1 MNYKVIDIAGKE
13 TSTVN
18 LDDKVFN
25 SKVNRNLLLQYI
37 RVFLANKRQ
46 GTSSTKTRGEVS
58 GGGKKPWKQKGT
70 GRARHGSIR
79 SPIWA
84 GGGISHGPKPVDWTL
99 SLPKKMKKLSMISA
113 LSSKTQAS
121 TLKIVQDFNFDSPK
135 TKQMEDFMASA
146 SLNEKTLLILATNNL
161 HTRKS
166 TQNIKHLST
175 ALVGNVN
182 PYEVV
187 SAKNVVIEQG
197 AVEILNNKYKTL

>member
-37 RVFLANKRQ
+37 RVFLANRRQ

-70 GRARHGSIR
+70 GRARHGSTR
-79 SPIWA
+79 SPMWA

-99 SLPKKMKKLSMISA
+99 SLKA
-113 LSSKTQAS
+113 FSSS
-121 TLKIVQDFNFDSPK
+121 
-135 TKQMEDFMASA
+135 
-146 SLNEKTLLILATNNL
+146 
-161 HTRKS
+161 
-166 TQNIKHLST
+166 
-175 ALVGNVN
+175 
-182 PYEVV
+182 
-187 SAKNVVIEQG
+187 
-197 AVEILNNKYKTL
+197 

>member
-1 MNYKVIDIAGKE
+1 MNYKVIDITGKE

-18 LDDKVFN
+18 LEDKVFN
-25 SKVNRNLLLQYI
+25 SNVNRNLLLQYI

-70 GRARHGSIR
+70 GRARHGSSR

-84 GGGISHGPKPVDWTL
+84 GGGISHGPKPVDWSL

-121 TLKIVQDFNFDSPK
+121 ALKIVQDFNFDSPK
-135 TKQMEDFMASA
+135 TKQMEDFMANT
-146 SLNEKTLLILATNNL
+146 SLTDKTLLILATNNL
-161 HTRKS
+161 HTRKVLRTS
-166 TQNIKHLST
+166 SIFQQL
-175 ALVGNVN
+175 
-182 PYEVV
+182 
-187 SAKNVVIEQG
+187 
-197 AVEILNNKYKTL
+197 